1 MLGQL
6 HVQIVILACVAG
18 RRRGGKETPATQAN
32 RYLTFDQTYGPY
44 ALGEFLFILQKYLS
58 SVLRSTSAND
68 TFRPTKILSSRTNLQ
83 RRQSPA
89 TEKDKFLSSVK
100 IVRFYN
106 LQALIRLKM
115 SIK

>member
-58 SVLRSTSAND
+58 SVPLYKCERHFSSYQNFVKPYQT
-68 TFRPTKILSSRTNLQ
+68 TKAPESYHGEGQIFVKRQNCQILQPAGVNL
-83 RRQSPA
+83 
-89 TEKDKFLSSVK
+89 T
-100 IVRFYN
+100 
-106 LQALIRLKM
+106 
-115 SIK
+115 